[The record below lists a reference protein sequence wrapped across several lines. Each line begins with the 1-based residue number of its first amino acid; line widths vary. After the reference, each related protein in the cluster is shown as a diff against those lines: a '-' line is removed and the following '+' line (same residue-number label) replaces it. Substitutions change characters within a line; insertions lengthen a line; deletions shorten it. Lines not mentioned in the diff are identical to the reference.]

1 MLCVYRSMDSVGML
15 AAEFADRVPRG
26 PNGEPLACGIFA
38 FPKDE
43 DRNRGITN
51 CTPPN
56 SVETA
61 GLRHLGPSK
70 SLFSHASCFCDI
82 QLTRNHVSLLSAL
95 DLPDFYHIV
104 EVSRKRAMW
113 QQFGRHRDIAE
124 VENMSAAGAGGS

>member
-1 MLCVYRSMDSVGML
+1 MYRSMDSVGML

-61 GLRHLGPSK
+61 GVRHLGPSK

-95 DLPDFYHIV
+95 DLPDFYHTV